1 MLNNSTNFEK
11 YDTIKKT
18 NQLKIFNC
26 FILPLEITET
36 TYQEISVE
44 TITLSKEQA
53 IRMAQNDAMNMAMQL
68 VPAGVEIIDNS
79 TLTRE
84 YDDGIEA
91 EVSIECIERIGT
103 KEKLGG

>member
-1 MLNNSTNFEK
+1 
-11 YDTIKKT
+11 
-18 NQLKIFNC
+18 
-26 FILPLEITET
+26 
-36 TYQEISVE
+36 
-44 TITLSKEQA
+44 
-53 IRMAQNDAMNMAMQL
+53 MAQNDAMNIAMQL